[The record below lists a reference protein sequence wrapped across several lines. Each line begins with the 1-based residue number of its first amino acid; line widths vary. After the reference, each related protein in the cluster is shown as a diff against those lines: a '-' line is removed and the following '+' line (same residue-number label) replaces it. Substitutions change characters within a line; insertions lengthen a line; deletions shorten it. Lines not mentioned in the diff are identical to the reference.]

1 MTPTRALIHSLFLIA
16 MPMIVAWFGL
26 SFGAALLLVIVML
39 LWRWLIALSGILFP
53 EKLPELE
60 LETIAASHYV
70 EKVRWCMDRLGV
82 NYHERQVVGVLG
94 VFFTGRSVPLLKV
107 RTGIVRSK
115 IGNSSDILRYL
126 WGRYAAPLGDK
137 AKFLEPTRERLALEE
152 KLDRYGRN
160 LQVWVYYHIL
170 DDRELTQHVWG
181 CSSRSIPAWQRYTA
195 MVIYPL
201 LKVFMRK
208 AFRINQVNYQKVV
221 GHIERLLGELEA
233 SLAEDNRSL
242 TGEDTISFAD
252 ITFASLSGLWAQP
265 DQYGGGKA
273 DEVRAEREAVPVG
286 MQEDMDRW
294 VENYPHANEFIIRLY
309 ETER

>member
-1 MTPTRALIHSLFLIA
+1 MVELLAPIA
-16 MPMIVAWFGL
+16 AH
-26 SFGAALLLVIVML
+26 LLLVIVML
-39 LWRWLIALSGILFP
+39 VWRWLIVISGILMP

-82 NYHERQVVGVLG
+82 DYHERQVVGVLG
-94 VFFTGRSVPLLKV
+94 VFFTGRSVPLLKI
-107 RTGIVRSK
+107 RTGIVRSR

-126 WGRYAAPLGDK
+126 WGRYAVPLGDK
-137 AKFLEPTRERLALEE
+137 AQFLEPTRERLALEE
-152 KLDRYGRN
+152 KLDLYGRN
-160 LQVWVYYHIL
+160 LQVWAYYHIL

-181 CSSRSIPAWQRYTA
+181 CSSRSYPAWQRYTA
-195 MVIYPL
+195 IAIYPL

-221 GHIERLLGELEA
+221 GHIENLLSDLDV

-242 TGEDTISFAD
+242 AGKDEISFAD
-252 ITFASLSGLWAQP
+252 ITFASLSGLWARP
-265 DQYGGGKA
+265 DEYGGGKA
-273 DEVRAEREAVPVG
+273 DEVRAEREEMPAS
-286 MQEDMDRW
+286 MLEDMDRW
-294 VENYPHANEFIIRLY
+294 IENYPHAYEFIVRMY